1 MNDQQI
7 KRLASY
13 QRISQHFADHPDAW
27 ATDPPV
33 IELMTTW
40 NGLLADVAAQR
51 RKQALDTQG
60 ATRTV
65 GQKVDDA
72 ISLTMT
78 LVQRLRA
85 YATLRGDVGLLPVL
99 DVNAT
104 ALDEMN
110 DVDMVAEIA
119 AITKAARERPPDALA
134 PFKVTPA
141 LLDEVD
147 AATTAVLPKE
157 DAQAAAA
164 DQQAEATTALRALF
178 AQFPPLRDVLD
189 DLVDAVIE
197 DEAFRIGYLQAR
209 KVTD

>member
-1 MNDQQI
+1 MNARQI

-27 ATDPPV
+27 ADEPPV
-33 IELMTTW
+33 VEVLATW
-40 NGLLADVAAQR
+40 DRLLEDITAQR
-51 RKQALDTQG
+51 RTQALDTEG
-60 ATRTV
+60 TTRTV

-72 ISLTMT
+72 IRLTMT

-104 ALDEMN
+104 TLDEMN
-110 DVDMVAEIA
+110 DVDMVAEIT
-119 AITKAARERPPDALA
+119 AITKAARERPADALA

-147 AATTAVLPKE
+147 ASATAVLPKE

-164 DQQAEATTALRALF
+164 DQQAEATTALRSLF

-197 DEAFRIGYLQAR
+197 DEAFRAGYLQAR